1 MINKSF
7 WESVAARW
15 TIKDTTGRSKAVKDD
30 VNKIS
35 NQSSGEIPQ
44 EFLAFGASED
54 DLDDIDECFDD
65 I

>member
-44 EFLAFGASED
+44 EFLTFGATTD
-54 DLDDIDECFDD
+54 DLDDIDDFFND